1 MYKVFVQQCELKLL
15 PYKKNGVKKTEL
27 VQVDDRLPD
36 WPVLKN
42 QILSSPTNRYKVYC
56 TQPKK
61 CWNNFKKRFRIMHAA
76 GGLVVN
82 SNNEILLIKRLG
94 MWDLPK
100 GKIEKGE
107 DIVDCAIREVEEE
120 CAVFGLGIT
129 GKITTTYHVMR
140 RNKNKYLKESHWYM
154 MKTDQTAPGIPQTEE
169 GIEKVRWVSKTE
181 LQKKLKKSWPSV
193 REVIKESKILK
204 SK

>member
-1 MYKVFVQQCELKLL
+1 MYKVFVQQNELRLLPKKKSTILKESDIECQDKLMAWPELKLL
-15 PYKKNGVKKTEL
+15 ILNAKKG
-27 VQVDDRLPD
+27 RL
-36 WPVLKN
+36 
-42 QILSSPTNRYKVYC
+42 RVYC
-56 TQPKK
+56 DSPKR
-61 CWNNFKKRFRIMHAA
+61 CWSNLKKRFKIMHAA

-82 SNNEILLIKRLG
+82 PRGEILMIKRLG

-129 GKITTTYHVMR
+129 GKITTTFHVMR

-154 MKTDQTAPGIPQTEE
+154 MRTDQTEPGIPQTEE
-169 GIEKVRWVSKTE
+169 GIEKVKWVTPEE
-181 LQKKLKKSWPSV
+181 LPKKLKNSWPSI
-193 REVIKESKILK
+193 REVVKDSGILK
-204 SK
+204 